1 MELLLPII
9 LFVAEA
15 FIYINLFSMAGEKPG
30 FAFVP
35 ILNTYIFC
43 KIVGATWAFWA
54 SMGCVVGVALAAA
67 GGYVELAMILTLASF
82 AISVIL
88 YYRLV
93 MVCRNRVGWALALIA
108 IEVIGLFV

>member
-1 MELLLPII
+1 MDLLLSVV

-30 FAFVP
+30 YAFVP

-54 SMGCVVGVALAAA
+54 TIGVIVGMVFAAF
-67 GGYVELAMILTLASF
+67 GGYVELVSILTLASF

-93 MVCRNRVGWALALIA
+93 MVCRHRVGWALALIA